1 MTIEWR
7 HCYAC
12 RRVHDVTDACFESCG
27 SCHISAELADLQPAL
42 EEAMGSKVPQIRE
55 QTSEFVV
62 RCLKCKIAVA
72 VTRCEGVPL

>member
-1 MTIEWR
+1 MLVLN
-7 HCYAC
+7 HVA
-12 RRVHDVTDACFESCG
+12 RV
-27 SCHISAELADLQPAL
+27 ISAELADLQPAL